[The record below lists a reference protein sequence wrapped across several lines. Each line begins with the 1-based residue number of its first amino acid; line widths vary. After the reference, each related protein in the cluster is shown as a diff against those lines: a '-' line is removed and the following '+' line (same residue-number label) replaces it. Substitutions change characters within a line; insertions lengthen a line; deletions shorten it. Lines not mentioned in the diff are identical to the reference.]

1 MSNYDLVVR
10 SNYTDFAETFEF
22 YADGELMNIDD
33 WAIYCEVRDLQG
45 NLIVTPEIYKGVGLI
60 VLKVPSETMRLVK
73 PGIYR
78 YDIKRVENDFST
90 VLFGGRFIVNE
101 GVTRTP

>member
-1 MSNYDLVVR
+1 MSSYDLVVR

-22 YADGELMNIDD
+22 YADGEPMNIDD

-45 NLIVTPEIYKGVGLI
+45 NLIVTPDIYKGSGLI
-60 VLKVPSETMRLVK
+60 VMKIEESLMKGIK

-78 YDIKRVENDFST
+78 YDVKRVENDFST

>member
-60 VLKVPSETMRLVK
+60 VLKVSGEKMRLIK

>member
-22 YADGELMNIDD
+22 YADGEPMNIDG
-33 WAIYCEVRDLQG
+33 WVIYCEVRDLQG
-45 NLIVTPEIYKGVGLI
+45 NLILTPDVYKGVGLI
-60 VLKVPSETMRLVK
+60 VLKVPSEKMRLIK